1 MAVPWRHAA
10 ESGLALAEALQK
22 VHTHTEATG
31 LRSCVPSRHA
41 ESLWGHAVESGLP
54 PGSAKS
60 YTQKRGKPF
69 PRGIAA
75 ESGLHLAEALR
86 KGHTH
91 TEAAGLRPR
100 VLSRLL

>member
-1 MAVPWRHAA
+1 MGMG
-10 ESGLALAEALQK
+10 STLAEALRK
-22 VHTHTEATG
+22 GHTHTEATG

-41 ESLWGHAVESGLP
+41 ESLWGHAV
-54 PGSAKS
+54 
-60 YTQKRGKPF
+60 
-69 PRGIAA
+69 GID
-75 ESGLHLAEALR
+75 LHLAEALR